1 MSALKRKADTQLEK
15 ISQEIV
21 NDNVESSPIKGAS
34 EVVSQSVLLMQP
46 GSLIEDSMM
55 TIQET
60 EVEPVENNPDLMD
73 VDAPAIGD
81 PLVEESSLNE
91 LPPTVDAVE
100 QSSAS
105 SKVGVPEPNVRVA
118 PPKKIKHP
126 SSAWMIFSSE
136 NREKIQKEQPSLTFT
151 EGSSYCTPIVGLR

>member
-15 ISQEIV
+15 ISEEIV
-21 NDNVESSPIKGAS
+21 NDNAESSPLKGAS
-34 EVVSQSVLLMQP
+34 EAASQSELLMQP

-55 TIQET
+55 TVQET
-60 EVEPVENNPDLMD
+60 EVEPVENNNDLMD
-73 VDAPAIGD
+73 EDAPATCD
-81 PLVEESSLNE
+81 PLVEESSRNE
-91 LPPTVDAVE
+91 SAVTVE
-100 QSSAS
+100 QSAVT
-105 SKVGVPEPNVRVA
+105 SKVGVPEPNVRLA

-151 EGSSYCTPIVGLR
+151 EGPSYCTPIVGLR

>member
-15 ISQEIV
+15 MSQEIV
-21 NDNVESSPIKGAS
+21 NDNAESSPTKGAS
-34 EVVSQSVLLMQP
+34 EEVSQSELLIQP

-55 TIQET
+55 TVQET

-73 VDAPAIGD
+73 VDAPATGEALID
-81 PLVEESSLNE
+81 EASKNE
-91 LPPTVDAVE
+91 LPPTADAVE

-105 SKVGVPEPNVRVA
+105 SKVGVPEPSVRAA

-136 NREKIQKEQPSLTFT
+136 NREKIQKEQPTLTFT
-151 EGSSYCTPIVGLR
+151 EGLSHCSPIVGLR

>member
-1 MSALKRKADTQLEK
+1 MSASKRKADTQLEK
-15 ISQEIV
+15 ISQEIDD
-21 NDNVESSPIKGAS
+21 NDAESSPIKGAS
-34 EVVSQSVLLMQP
+34 DAESQSQLLMQP
-46 GSLIEDSMM
+46 GSLIEDSKM
-55 TIQET
+55 TSQET

-81 PLVEESSLNE
+81 PLVEEVSRNE
-91 LPPTVDAVE
+91 LPPTADAAE
-100 QSSAS
+100 LSSAS
-105 SKVGVPEPNVRVA
+105 SKVGVPESNVRVA

-151 EGSSYCTPIVGLR
+151 EGSSYCTPIVGLC